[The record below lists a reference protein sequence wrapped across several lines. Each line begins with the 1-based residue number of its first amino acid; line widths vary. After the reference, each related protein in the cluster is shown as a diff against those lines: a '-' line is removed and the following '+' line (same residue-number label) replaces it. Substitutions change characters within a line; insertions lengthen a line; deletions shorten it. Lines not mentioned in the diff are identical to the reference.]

1 MPYLWNRHKSVAT
14 LFGSGLIWAHH
25 FLFAAPP
32 RLKALAKTRS
42 TSSAPGAAVRAY
54 AFKLAADKE
63 TVFAQNI
70 DNFISCTMESRE
82 TKPQVVMRNMRQFM
96 SGMKNYLV
104 THGER
109 EFIKEVECERSKV
122 GQYII

>member
-1 MPYLWNRHKSVAT
+1 MDSSIIFFV
-14 LFGSGLIWAHH
+14 
-25 FLFAAPP
+25 AAPP
-32 RLKALAKTRS
+32 RLLALAKTRAASS
-42 TSSAPGAAVRAY
+42 TPGATVRAY

-63 TVFAQNI
+63 TVFAKAI
-70 DNFISCTMESRE
+70 DNFISCTIESKE

-109 EFIKEVECERSKV
+109 EFIKEVESERSKV
-122 GQYII
+122 NTF

>member
-1 MPYLWNRHKSVAT
+1 M
-14 LFGSGLIWAHH
+14 
-25 FLFAAPP
+25 
-32 RLKALAKTRS
+32 KALAKTR
-42 TSSAPGAAVRAY
+42 TSSSARDAAVRSY

-63 TVFAQNI
+63 TVFAQTI

-82 TKPQVVMRNMRQFM
+82 TKPQIVMRNMRQFM

-109 EFIKEVECERSKV
+109 EFIKEVKSECTKV
-122 GQYII
+122 SAELK